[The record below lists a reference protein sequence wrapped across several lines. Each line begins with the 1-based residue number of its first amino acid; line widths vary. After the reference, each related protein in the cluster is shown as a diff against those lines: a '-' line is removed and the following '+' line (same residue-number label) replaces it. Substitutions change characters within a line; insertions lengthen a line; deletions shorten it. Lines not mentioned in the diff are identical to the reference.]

1 MKTRVELKV
10 TDQHL
15 AIRKLPVIASGGQEE
30 VELVFNFSDE
40 WDDYIKM
47 AVFTRVDDGDKL
59 RSVKVIL
66 REDKCILPYEIYRN
80 AGSFRVGA
88 YGVFGESVKTSTY
101 INIEVAPGASDKGKE
116 PQTVTPDIFAQ
127 YAELLAGENRA
138 ILAEM
143 EAMMDE
149 LTSECVSD
157 ERIAE
162 AVSEYMAENSVSA
175 GKSAYE
181 YARDGGYTGTEEEF
195 AEKLAAEYLTSE
207 SDPTVPNWAKQANKP
222 TYTKSEVGLG
232 SVDNVKQYSAS
243 NPPPYPVTSVNGKTG
258 AVTITVPT
266 KVSELTN
273 DSEYITEDDVGT
285 YILDAAE
292 EWTFTLE
299 DGSTVTK
306 RVVVA

>member
-15 AIRKLPVIASGGQEE
+15 AIRKLPVIASGGREE
-30 VELVFNFSDE
+30 VELAFSFSDE
-40 WDDYIKM
+40 WQDYIKM

-59 RSVKVIL
+59 RCVKVIL
-66 REDKCILPYEIYRN
+66 REDKCMLPYEIYRN
-80 AGSFRVGA
+80 EGSFRVGA

-101 INIEVAPGASDKGKE
+101 ISIEVAPGASDTGVE
-116 PQTVTPDIFAQ
+116 PRATTPDVFAQ
-127 YAELLAGENRA
+127 YAQQVEEDNRA

-143 EAMMDE
+143 QALMDE
-149 LTSECVSD
+149 LAEDCVSD
-157 ERIAE
+157 ERIAD

-207 SDPTVPNWAKQANKP
+207 SDPSVPNWAKQEKKP
-222 TYTKSEVGLG
+222 SYTKGEVGLG

-243 NPPPYPVTSVNGKTG
+243 NPPPYPVTSVNGGTG
-258 AVTITVPT
+258 DIVIDMSTFD
-266 KVSELTN
+266 L
-273 DSEYITEDDVGT
+273 
-285 YILDAAE
+285 AAE
-292 EWTFTLE
+292 SWTFTLE

>member
-15 AIRKLPVIASGGQEE
+15 AIRKLPVIASGGREE
-30 VELVFNFSDE
+30 VELAFSFSDE
-40 WDDYIKM
+40 WQDYIKM

-59 RSVKVIL
+59 RCVKVIL
-66 REDKCILPYEIYRN
+66 REDKCMLPYEIYRN
-80 AGSFRVGA
+80 EGSFRVGA

-101 INIEVAPGASDKGKE
+101 ISIEVAPGASDTGVE
-116 PQTVTPDIFAQ
+116 PRATTPNVFAQ
-127 YAELLAGENRA
+127 YAQQVEEDNRA

-143 EAMMDE
+143 QALMDE
-149 LTSECVSD
+149 LAEDCVSD
-157 ERIAE
+157 ERIAD

-207 SDPTVPNWAKQANKP
+207 SDPTVPDWAKQAKKP
-222 TYTKSEVGLG
+222 SYTKVEVGLG

-243 NPPPYPVTSVNGKTG
+243 NPPPYPVTSVNGGTG
-258 AVTITVPT
+258 DIVIDMSTFD
-266 KVSELTN
+266 L
-273 DSEYITEDDVGT
+273 
-285 YILDAAE
+285 AAE
-292 EWTFTLE
+292 SWTFTLE